1 MALPLSSTAI
11 DGGISLNRGFGSGRV
26 SIALIISGS

>member
-1 MALPLSSTAI
+1 MTLPLSTMAI
-11 DGGISLNRGFGSGRV
+11 DGGISLTVASVTARV

>member
-1 MALPLSSTAI
+1 MTLPLSTMAI
-11 DGGISLNRGFGSGRV
+11 DGGISLTGASVQARV